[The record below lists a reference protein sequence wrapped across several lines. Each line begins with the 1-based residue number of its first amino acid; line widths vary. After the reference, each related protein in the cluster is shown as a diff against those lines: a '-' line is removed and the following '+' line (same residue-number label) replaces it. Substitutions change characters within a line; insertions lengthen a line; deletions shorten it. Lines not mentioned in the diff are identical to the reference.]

1 MWTTLAHWV
10 LRYRILLMI
19 GLLAATA
26 FMGYHARKLQLG
38 YEFSKAIPTDDPK
51 YQEYLSFKAQFGEDG
66 NVLVIGVN
74 DEAFFTSPHFD
85 AYRQMLDSIKTIK
98 GVEGLISV
106 PTAINLEKNEA
117 DEKLKAGSIF
127 PEGPLSDS
135 ALQAGAA
142 TFFNLPFYRGLL
154 HNPDTR
160 AYLAGATI
168 NKQILASKDR
178 TRVVNEII
186 AFTDTYTART
196 GIKCHLSGLPLIR
209 TQVADRIKNEMNY
222 FLVGSLGLAV
232 IALLLFFRSISAT
245 LMSLAVVLMG
255 VVWVMGTMVLLG
267 YKISLLTAL
276 APPLIIVIGIPN
288 CIYFLNKYHM
298 AWEAPPTPPAGGEIS
313 LLKISTKGETGSVDG
328 ALPLG
333 DDAAVLLPPGGGT
346 EGGRDRK
353 YNALV
358 QMIGKMGVV
367 TLFCN
372 IAAAVGFAVFAL
384 TASELLKEFGAVAGI
399 NIMMLFIISLIF
411 IPAVLSFLPPPH
423 ERHTRYL
430 SNRFLENLLV
440 RISYWVLR
448 RRKSVY
454 AVTGAL
460 LVFAIA
466 GIFQLRSVG
475 YIVDDLP
482 KTDRIFTDLKWFEA
496 NFGGVMPLEIVV
508 DTRRKNGVT
517 RNLQTVEKMDHL
529 SAYIARQPEMARP
542 LSLVEGLKFAKQAY
556 YDGDSMSYITPN
568 DFDMAFLAPYL
579 RGQAGTD
586 SAGQLGKLTKS
597 FVDST
602 KQRARLSVNMADVG
616 TERLPIII
624 DSLRA
629 EAYEIFDTSKYDITF
644 TGSSVTF
651 LEGSRFIINGLRDS
665 IFWAFLLIALCMLYL
680 FRNFRIL
687 LCSLIPNIIPLFVTA
702 GIMGWAGVALKPSTV
717 LVFSVALGIAI
728 DVTIRFLVNYKQEL
742 PEHHHNVLSTTVSTI
757 RHTGISIIYTS
768 LVLVAGF
775 VIFMFSG
782 FGGTFSL
789 GWLTSFTLLIATF
802 TNLVF
807 LPALMLDFLGKRE
820 KDTKPAT

>member
-1 MWTTLAHWV
+1 M
-10 LRYRILLMI
+10 
-19 GLLAATA
+19 GFFAT
-26 FMGYHARKLQLG
+26 KLQLG
-38 YEFSKAIPTDDPK
+38 YEFSKAIPTDNPK
-51 YQEYLSFKAQFGEDG
+51 YKDYLAFKKQFGEDG
-66 NVLVIGVN
+66 NALVIGVN
-74 DEAFFTSPHFD
+74 DTMFFSSSHFN
-85 AYRQMLDSIKTIK
+85 AYREMLEGIKKIN
-98 GVEGLISV
+98 GVEGMLSV
-106 PTAINLEKNEA
+106 PDAINLEKAGDQN
-117 DEKLKAGSIF
+117 KLISSAIF
-127 PEGPLSDS
+127 PKGQLSDS
-135 ALQAGAA
+135 ILQEAAA
-142 TFFNLPFYRGLL
+142 TFENLPFYKNLL
-154 HNPDTR
+154 YNPQTH

-168 NKQILASKDR
+168 NKQVLASADR

-186 AFTDTYTART
+186 AFTEAYGKKT
-196 GIKCHLSGLPLIR
+196 GVSTRLSGLPLIR
-209 TQVADRIKNEMNY
+209 TQVSDRIKKEMNF

-232 IALLLFFRSISAT
+232 VTLLLFFRSLSAT
-245 LMSLAVVLMG
+245 LMSLAVVIMG
-255 VVWVMGTMVLLG
+255 VIWVMGTMVLLG

-298 AWEAPPTPPAGGEIS
+298 AWVATAP
-313 LLKISTKGETGSVDG
+313 STERNF
-328 ALPLG
+328 PE
-333 DDAAVLLPPGGGT
+333 DANDKSIQ
-346 EGGRDRK
+346 ERK
-353 YNALV
+353 MNALV
-358 QMIGKMGVV
+358 LMISKMGVV

-399 NIMMLFIISLIF
+399 NIMMLFFISLVF
-411 IPAVLSFLPPPH
+411 IPAVLSFLPPPKP
-423 ERHTRYL
+423 RHTRYL
-430 SNRFLENLLV
+430 DNRFLENLLV
-440 RISYWVLR
+440 RISYWVLK

-454 AVTGAL
+454 AVTLGL
-460 LVFAIA
+460 LVFAVL
-466 GIFQLRSVG
+466 GILRLKSVG

-482 KTDRIFTDLKWFEA
+482 KTDKIYTDLKWFEQ
-496 NFGGVMPLEIVV
+496 NFGGVMPLEIVI
-508 DTRRKNGVT
+508 DTKRKNGVT
-517 RNLQTVEKMDHL
+517 RNLKTIEKMDYL
-529 SAYIARQPEMARP
+529 SAYIAQQPEMARP
-542 LSLVEGLKFAKQAY
+542 LSLVEGLKFAKQAF

-579 RGQAGTD
+579 RGQGTGD
-586 SAGQLGKLTKS
+586 SASQLAKLTKS
-597 FVDST
+597 FIDSS

-616 TERLPIII
+616 TERLPVLI
-624 DSLRA
+624 DSLKA
-629 EAYEIFDTSKYDITF
+629 EAEVIFDTAKYQVSF

-680 FRNFRIL
+680 FKDFRIL

-702 GIMGWAGVALKPSTV
+702 GIMGWTGVPLKPSTV

-742 PEHHHNVLSTTVSTI
+742 PEHHYNVLGTTVATI
-757 RHTGISIIYTS
+757 RQTGISIIYTS

-782 FGGTFSL
+782 FGGTYSL

-820 KDTKPAT
+820 KNAKK

>member
-1 MWTTLAHWV
+1 MWKNIALFV
-10 LRYRILLMI
+10 LRYRIPLLI
-19 GLLAATA
+19 VLLISTA
-26 FMGYHARKLQLG
+26 FMGYHASKLQLG
-38 YEFSKAIPTDDPK
+38 YEFAKAIPTDNPK
-51 YQEYLSFKAQFGEDG
+51 YRDYLAFKSQFGEDG

-74 DEAFFTSPHFD
+74 DPLFFSPGHFS
-85 AYRQMLDSIKTIK
+85 AYRQMLEGIKAIK
-98 GVEGLISV
+98 GVEGILSA
-106 PTAINLEKNEA
+106 TAAINLVKNTG
-117 DEKLKAGSIF
+117 DEKIKATPIF
-127 PEGPLSDS
+127 PDGPLSDS
-135 ALQAGAA
+135 LLLSGEAA
-142 TFFNLPFYRGLL
+142 FRNLPFYRGLL
-154 HNPDTR
+154 YNPDSN

-168 NKQILASKDR
+168 NKQILASADR
-178 TRVVNEII
+178 TRVVNELI
-186 AFTDTYTART
+186 AFTKTYEDKT
-196 GIKCHLSGLPLIR
+196 GVKIHLSGLPLIR

-222 FLVGSLGLAV
+222 FLVGSLALAV
-232 IALLLFFRSISAT
+232 VTLLLFFRSISAT
-245 LMSLAVVLMG
+245 LMSMMVVIMG
-255 VVWVMGTMVLLG
+255 VVFSLGTMVLLG

-276 APPLIIVIGIPN
+276 VPPLIIVIGIPN

-298 AWEAPPTPPAGGEIS
+298 AWDASEPDANAVDVPDT
-313 LLKISTKGETGSVDG
+313 ST
-328 ALPLG
+328 
-333 DDAAVLLPPGGGT
+333 
-346 EGGRDRK
+346 RK
-353 YNALV
+353 HEALV
-358 QMIGKMGVV
+358 QMVTKMGVV

-372 IAAAVGFAVFAL
+372 IAAGVGFAVFAL

-399 NIMMLFIISLIF
+399 NIMMLFFISLIF
-411 IPAVLSFLPPPH
+411 IPAVLSFLPPPKA
-423 ERHTRYL
+423 RHTKYL
-430 SNRFLENLLV
+430 TNRFLENLLV

-454 AVTGAL
+454 AITGAL
-460 LVFAIA
+460 LIFAIL
-466 GIFQLRSVG
+466 GILRLKSVG
-475 YIVDDLP
+475 FIVDDLP
-482 KTDRIFTDLKWFEA
+482 KTDKIYTDLRWFEH

-508 DTRRKNGVT
+508 DTRKKNGVT
-517 RNLQTVEKMDHL
+517 RNLKTIEKMDVL
-529 SAYIARQPEMARP
+529 SAYIDAQPEMARP

-579 RGQAGTD
+579 KGQAGAD
-586 SAGQLGKLTKS
+586 STSQLGKLTKS

-616 TERLPIII
+616 TERLPILL
-624 DSLRA
+624 DSLRS
-629 EAYEIFDTSKYDITF
+629 ETNRIFDSSKYTISF
-644 TGSSVTF
+644 TGSSITF

-680 FRNFRIL
+680 FKNFRIL

-742 PEHHHNVLSTTVSTI
+742 PVHHHNVLSTTVSTI

-775 VIFMFSG
+775 VIFMLSD

-789 GWLTSFTLLIATF
+789 GWLTSFTLLVATF

-807 LPALMLDFLGKRE
+807 LPALMLDFLGKKE
-820 KDTKPAT
+820 PVAPKV

>member
-1 MWTTLAHWV
+1 MWKQIAQFV
-10 LRYRILLMI
+10 LRYRKPLLV
-19 GLLAATA
+19 LLLVLTV
-26 FMGYHARKLQLG
+26 FMGYMASKLQLDYDFG
-38 YEFSKAIPTDDPK
+38 RAVPTDNPK
-51 YQEYLSFKAQFGEDG
+51 YKEYLAFKAKFGEDG

-74 DEAFFTSPHFD
+74 DADFFVKAHFE
-85 AYRQMLDSIKTIK
+85 AYRQMLDSIKAIR
-98 GVEGLISV
+98 GVEGMLS
-106 PTAINLEKNEA
+106 TAAAINLVKNA
-117 DEKLKAGSIF
+117 VDEKIKAQPIFPERQLTDSLLKAG
-127 PEGPLSDS
+127 E
-135 ALQAGAA
+135 A
-142 TFFNLPFYRGLL
+142 TFRNLPFYKDLL
-154 HNPDTR
+154 YNPETN

-168 NKQILASKDR
+168 NKQILASADR
-178 TRVVNEII
+178 TRVVNELI
-186 AFTDTYTART
+186 AFTKIYTEKT
-196 GIKCHLSGLPLIR
+196 GITTQLSGLPLIR

-222 FLVGSLGLAV
+222 FLAGSLGLAV
-232 IALLLFFRSISAT
+232 ITLLIFFRSVSST
-245 LMSLAVVLMG
+245 LMSMVVVIIG

-267 YKISLLTAL
+267 YEISLLTAL

-298 AWEAPPTPPAGGEIS
+298 AWEVEESQNPDLSIEE
-313 LLKISTKGETGSVDG
+313 KKH
-328 ALPLG
+328 
-333 DDAAVLLPPGGGT
+333 
-346 EGGRDRK
+346 
-353 YNALV
+353 NALV
-358 QMIGKMGVV
+358 QMVSKMGVV

-399 NIMMLFIISLIF
+399 NIMMLFFISLIF
-411 IPAVLSFLPPPH
+411 IPAVLSFLPPPK

-430 SNRFLENLLV
+430 RNRFLENLLV
-440 RISYWVLR
+440 RIGYWVLR

-454 AVTGAL
+454 LVTGAM
-460 LVFAIA
+460 LVFAIL
-466 GIFQLRSVG
+466 GIFRLKSVG
-475 YIVDDLP
+475 FIVDDLP
-482 KTDRIFTDLKWFEA
+482 KTDRIYTDLKWFEK

-508 DTRRKNGVT
+508 DTKRKNGVT
-517 RNLQTVEKMDHL
+517 RNLKTIEKMDYL
-529 SAYIARQPEMARP
+529 SAYIAEQPEMARP

-568 DFDMAFLAPYL
+568 DFDMAFLGPYL
-579 RGQAGTD
+579 KGQTGGD
-586 SAGQLGKLTKS
+586 STTQLGKLSKS
-597 FVDST
+597 FVDSA

-616 TERLPIII
+616 TERLPVLL

-629 EAYEIFDTSKYDITF
+629 EANQIFDSSQYTLTY
-644 TGSSVTF
+644 TGSSITF

-702 GIMGWAGVALKPSTV
+702 GIMGWAGVPLKPSTV

-742 PEHHHNVLSTTVSTI
+742 PEHHFNVLSTTVSTI

-775 VIFMFSG
+775 VIFMLSD

-789 GWLTSFTLLIATF
+789 GWLTSFTLLVATF

-807 LPALMLDFLGKRE
+807 LPALMLDFLGK
-820 KDTKPAT
+820 KQADKIK

>member
-1 MWTTLAHWV
+1 MWKQIAQFV
-10 LRYRILLMI
+10 LRYRILLLI
-19 GLLAATA
+19 LLLVSTV
-26 FMGYHARKLQLG
+26 FMGYMASKLQLG
-38 YEFSKAIPTDDPK
+38 YEFGKAIPTDNPK
-51 YQEYLSFKAQFGEDG
+51 YKEYLAFKSQFGEDG

-74 DEAFFTSPHFD
+74 DPEFFSAAHFE
-85 AYRQMLDSIKTIK
+85 AYRQMLDSIKKIR
-98 GVEGLISV
+98 GVEGMLSV
-106 PTAINLEKNEA
+106 PAAINLVKDSS
-117 DEKLKAGSIF
+117 DEKIKARPIF
-127 PEGPLSDS
+127 PEGPLTDS
-135 ALQAGAA
+135 LLNAGDA
-142 TFFNLPFYRGLL
+142 TFRNLPFYSGLL
-154 HNPDTR
+154 YNPETN
-160 AYLAGATI
+160 AFLAGATI
-168 NKQILASKDR
+168 NKQILASADR
-178 TRVVNEII
+178 TRVVDELI
-186 AFTDTYTART
+186 AFTKTYTEKT
-196 GIKCHLSGLPLIR
+196 GITIQLSGLPLIR

-222 FLVGSLGLAV
+222 FLAGSLGLAV
-232 IALLLFFRSISAT
+232 ITLLIFFRSISST
-245 LMSLAVVLMG
+245 LMSMVVVIIG
-255 VVWVMGTMVLLG
+255 VIWVMGTMVLLG
-267 YKISLLTAL
+267 YNISLLTAL

-298 AWEAPPTPPAGGEIS
+298 AWEAEESQNPHLSIDQ
-313 LLKISTKGETGSVDG
+313 KKH
-328 ALPLG
+328 
-333 DDAAVLLPPGGGT
+333 
-346 EGGRDRK
+346 
-353 YNALV
+353 NALV
-358 QMIGKMGVV
+358 QMVSKMGVV

-399 NIMMLFIISLIF
+399 NIMMLFFISLIF
-411 IPAVLSFLPPPH
+411 IPAVLSFLPPPK

-430 SNRFLENLLV
+430 RNRFLENLLV
-440 RISYWVLR
+440 RIGYWVLR

-454 AVTGAL
+454 LVTGAM
-460 LVFAIA
+460 LVFAIL
-466 GIFQLRSVG
+466 GIFRLKSVG
-475 YIVDDLP
+475 FIVDDLP
-482 KTDRIFTDLKWFEA
+482 KTDRIYTDLKWFEK

-508 DTRRKNGVT
+508 DTKRKNGVT
-517 RNLQTVEKMDHL
+517 RNLKTIEKMDYL
-529 SAYIARQPEMARP
+529 SAFIDAQPEMARP

-568 DFDMAFLAPYL
+568 DFDMAFLGPYL
-579 RGQAGTD
+579 KGQTGGD
-586 SAGQLGKLTKS
+586 STSQLGKLTKS

-616 TERLPIII
+616 TERLPVLL

-629 EAYEIFDTSKYDITF
+629 ETDQIFDSSQYAVSF
-644 TGSSVTF
+644 TGSSITF

-702 GIMGWAGVALKPSTV
+702 GIMGWAGVPLKPSTV

-775 VIFMFSG
+775 VIFMLSD

-789 GWLTSFTLLIATF
+789 GWLTSFTLLVATF

-807 LPALMLDFLGKRE
+807 LPALMLDFLGKKQE
-820 KDTKPAT
+820 DKI

>member
-1 MWTTLAHWV
+1 MWYSLARWILRFRIPLLVV
-10 LRYRILLMI
+10 LLVST
-19 GLLAATA
+19 GV
-26 FMGYHARKLQLG
+26 MGYFASKLELG
-38 YEFSKAIPTDDPK
+38 YEFSKAIPTDNPK
-51 YQEYLSFKAQFGEDG
+51 YKDYLAFKQQFGEDG

-74 DEAFFTSPHFD
+74 DPEFFSPDHFN
-85 AYRQMLDSIKTIK
+85 AYREMLDSIKGIN
-98 GVEGLISV
+98 GVEGMLSV
-106 PTAINLEKNEA
+106 PTAMNLVKNEE
-117 DEKLKAGSIF
+117 DEKIKAAPIF
-127 PEGPLSDS
+127 PEGYLSDS
-135 ALQAGAA
+135 LLSAA
-142 TFFNLPFYRGLL
+142 AETFQGLPFYIGLL
-154 HNPDTR
+154 HNPDTK

-168 NKQILASKDR
+168 NKQILVSAER

-186 AFTDTYTART
+186 AFTKQYTSKVGVNT
-196 GIKCHLSGLPLIR
+196 QLSGLPLIR
-209 TQVADRIKNEMNY
+209 TQVSDRIKNEMNY
-222 FLVGSLGLAV
+222 FLAGSLGLAV
-232 IALLLFFRSISAT
+232 ITLFIFFRSISST
-245 LMSLAVVLMG
+245 LMSLMVVIMG
-255 VVWVMGTMVLLG
+255 VIWVMGTMVLLG

-298 AWEAPPTPPAGGEIS
+298 AWEAEALKAKTDNGRTNGKEPDISGE
-313 LLKISTKGETGSVDG
+313 
-328 ALPLG
+328 
-333 DDAAVLLPPGGGT
+333 PGGA
-346 EGGRDRK
+346 K
-353 YNALV
+353 YNALI
-358 QMIGKMGVV
+358 QMVSKMGVV

-399 NIMMLFIISLIF
+399 NIMMLFFISLIF
-411 IPAVLSFLPPPH
+411 IPAVLSFLPPPK

-430 SNRFLENLLV
+430 RNRFLENLLV

-448 RRKSVY
+448 RRRSVY
-454 AVTGAL
+454 AITAAMM
-460 LVFAIA
+460 VFAVL
-466 GIFQLRSVG
+466 GIMQLKSVG
-475 YIVDDLP
+475 FIVDDLP
-482 KTDRIFTDLKWFEA
+482 KTDKIFTDLKWFES

-508 DTRRKNGVT
+508 DTKRKNGVT
-517 RNLQTVEKMDHL
+517 RNLQTIEKMDYL
-529 SAYIARQPEMARP
+529 SSYIAEQPEMARP
-542 LSLVEGLKFAKQAY
+542 LSMVEGLKFAKQAF

-579 RGQAGTD
+579 RGQGNADTT
-586 SAGQLGKLTKS
+586 SQLAKLTKS
-597 FVDST
+597 FMDST
-602 KQRARLSVNMADVG
+602 KQLARLSVNMADVG
-616 TERLPIII
+616 TERLPVLL
-624 DSLRA
+624 DSLRVETDA
-629 EAYEIFDTSKYDITF
+629 IFDTSKYEVSF
-644 TGSSVTF
+644 TGSSITF

-742 PEHHHNVLSTTVSTI
+742 PDHHYNVLSTTVSTI

-775 VIFMFSG
+775 VIFMFSD

-789 GWLTSFTLLIATF
+789 GWLTSFTLLVATF

-807 LPALMLDFLGKRE
+807 LPALMLDFLGKKQQKAE
-820 KDTKPAT
+820 KS